1 MTWSPVNYGIR
12 LKAMISKRRQFYK
25 ALWKSG
31 QREIQ
36 ICKERII
43 LLHKLILI
51 DTGDSYFELS
61 SIGDDTQF
69 ISGNILGHA
78 VKMTF
83 TVTQE
88 QQYKSISGNLDP
100 NWSL

>member
-36 ICKERII
+36 ICKERIL

-51 DTGDSYFELS
+51 DTGDSYFESYHQLVMTLS
-61 SIGDDTQF
+61 L
-69 ISGNILGHA
+69 LGA
-78 VKMTF
+78 T
-83 TVTQE
+83 
-88 QQYKSISGNLDP
+88 Y
-100 NWSL
+100 